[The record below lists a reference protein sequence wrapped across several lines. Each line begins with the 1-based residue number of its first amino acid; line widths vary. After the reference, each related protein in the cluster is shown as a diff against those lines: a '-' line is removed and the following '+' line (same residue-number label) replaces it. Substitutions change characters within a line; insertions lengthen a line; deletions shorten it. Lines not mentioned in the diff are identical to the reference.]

1 MKKMFLLF
9 SHKLSNEQMIDAQ
22 NTFGVAK
29 FISLPLQL
37 QKLWKNFNPD
47 IKKLTLEDF
56 KSFLSQNANQG
67 DVVLIQGDFGA
78 TFAMVNFALESGLVP
93 VYATTQREVVE
104 VVEDGQTVKKSIF
117 KHRRFRRYE

>member
-1 MKKMFLLF
+1 MILLF
-9 SHKLSNEQMIDAQ
+9 SHTLNEEQIIDAKSKY
-22 NTFGVAK
+22 GVGE
-29 FISLPLQL
+29 FVYLPKNLQ
-37 QKLWKNFNPD
+37 QLWSNFNPELEQ
-47 IKKLTLEDF
+47 LTLDDF

-78 TFAMVNFALESGLVP
+78 TFAMVNFALERGLVP

-104 VVEDGQTVKKSIF
+104 VVEDGQMVKKSIF

>member
-1 MKKMFLLF
+1 MILLF
-9 SHKLSNEQMIDAQ
+9 SHTLSEEQIIDAKSKY
-22 NTFGVAK
+22 GVGE
-29 FISLPLQL
+29 FVYLPKNLQ
-37 QKLWKNFNPD
+37 QLWSNFNPELEQ
-47 IKKLTLEDF
+47 LTLDDF

-78 TFAMVNFALESGLVP
+78 TFAMVNFALERGLVP